1 MQVFNKKSGDTLMIA
16 MVMKRLG
23 LACVLLGVTAA
34 AVPVCACSVPVFR
47 YALERWKA
55 DPYEFVVFHRG
66 PLAADQQEI
75 VDTFKPKGAIGGKSA
90 NLSLRTVDLDT
101 EPDAQML
108 ALWEKQQTDTLPF
121 AVVRY
126 PEPVRRKQT
135 NAELWSG
142 TLSEAQTAI
151 DVLIDSPARREI
163 ARRILKGQT
172 VVWVFV
178 DATGDD
184 KVASDKA
191 HALLIEQLK
200 VMTLKLKLPEIDK
213 QDILDG
219 LVSPAATDLKLKFSV
234 IRISRDEAAEK
245 GFVDMLT
252 YSEEDGTEFTLSKLA
267 DKPMAFPVF
276 GRGRALY
283 ALVGAGINP
292 DTIGEACGSLIAPC
306 TCQVKEKN
314 EDGADLLM
322 AIDWDGLV
330 ETTIDLDKELPPL
343 IGPGSGVG
351 VATDDEAK
359 VQVDEKTDGGASQA
373 EVASAP
379 ASSKSTPTSSAVAG
393 RISKMVMNITI
404 VLAIGLALVIG
415 GSVFVVAKTKK
426 G

>member
-1 MQVFNKKSGDTLMIA
+1 MIT
-16 MVMKRLG
+16 MVMKRMG
-23 LACVLLGVTAA
+23 LACVFLGVTAA

-66 PLAADQQEI
+66 PLAPDQQEI
-75 VDTFKPKGAIGGKSA
+75 VDAFGPKGAIGSKSA
-90 NLSLRTVDLDT
+90 NVSLRTVDLDA
-101 EPDAQML
+101 EPDEEMQ
-108 ALWEKQQTDTLPF
+108 ALWAKQNTETLPF
-121 AVVRY
+121 AVTRY

-135 NAELWSG
+135 NADLWSG
-142 TLSEAQTAI
+142 PLTQSSI
-151 DVLIDSPARREI
+151 DGLVDSPARREI
-163 ARRILKGQT
+163 ARRILKGET
-172 VVWVFV
+172 VVWAFV
-178 DATGDD
+178 DATGAD
-184 KVASDKA
+184 KAASDKA
-191 HALLIEQLK
+191 HALLIDQLK
-200 VMTLKLKLPEIDK
+200 AMTLKLKLPEIDK

-234 IRISRDEAAEK
+234 VRISRDNAVEQ

-267 DKPMAFPVF
+267 DKPMAFPIF

-292 DTIGEACGSLIAPC
+292 DTIEEACGSLIAPC

-322 AIDWDGLV
+322 AVDWDGLV

-343 IGPGSGVG
+343 TGPGSGIG
-351 VATDDEAK
+351 AETDDAALVPVAPEVKELTA
-359 VQVDEKTDGGASQA
+359 AA
-373 EVASAP
+373 EVTP
-379 ASSKSTPTSSAVAG
+379 AVTSISPKAGSTPSAVG
-393 RISKMVMNITI
+393 ERISSLVMNITI